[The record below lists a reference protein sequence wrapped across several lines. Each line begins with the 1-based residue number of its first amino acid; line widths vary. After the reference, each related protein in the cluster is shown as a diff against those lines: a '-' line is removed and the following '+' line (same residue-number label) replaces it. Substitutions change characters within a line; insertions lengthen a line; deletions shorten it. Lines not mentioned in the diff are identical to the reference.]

1 MISAPIAA
9 GRRDALLEGREVVR
23 VLLQRLVHGDDE
35 EDAGDERTDRLRH
48 GVADRAH
55 HTKDGDGR
63 RRRGAEALE
72 RHVLDGLLRLV
83 VEARDDL
90 MREVLERAESR
101 RRVVGELAR
110 QLRVRELDG
119 LEQRC
124 LEGRALL
131 QLEGARDAIALD
143 KEDLVVFVEA
153 VEVRFQSS

>member
-1 MISAPIAA
+1 M
-9 GRRDALLEGREVVR
+9 LEGREVVR

-48 GVADRAH
+48 GVADRAQRA
-55 HTKDGDGR
+55 KDCHGR

-83 VEARDDL
+83 VEARDHL
-90 MREVLERAESR
+90 MREVLERAER
-101 RRVVGELAR
+101 ARRVVGELAGE
-110 QLRVRELDG
+110 LRVRELDG

-153 VEVRFQSS
+153 VEVRF